1 MAKKTRIDRRGKIRS
16 ITSVARTIQQKKPF
30 WKNTKYAA
38 VQKRRR
44 IVDEVFAAENLQIT
58 DSIVPHLERFI
69 TSGLSTSDAVNI
81 ANAVLM
87 ISEATIADDGTI
99 VKDFQ
104 QPANA
109 DSISFGSSIGF
120 DLGSLSSMFNAG
132 KLNETTFGALMAEQ
146 EFYNDSLTASDSVVL
161 ESLKPVT
168 ETATITDSIGFTFE
182 VGSLMNAAPMG
193 LSQFNN

>member
-16 ITSVARTIQQKKPF
+16 LVRKFPSNQRPHWSI
-30 WKNTKYAA
+30 WKRAA

-44 IVDEVFAAENLQIT
+44 IVDEVFAVENLQIT
-58 DSIVPHLERFI
+58 DSIIPHLERFI

-87 ISEATIADDGTI
+87 ISEATITDDGTI
-99 VKDFQ
+99 VKNFQ

-132 KLNETTFGALMAEQ
+132 KLNETTFGALMADQ

-161 ESLKPVT
+161 ESLKPIT
-168 ETATITDSIGFTFE
+168 ETATITDSIGLTFE
-182 VGSLMNAAPMG
+182 VSSIMNAATMG

>member
-16 ITSVARTIQQKKPF
+16 LVRKFPTGDKPHWSITKR
-30 WKNTKYAA
+30 AA
-38 VQKRRR
+38 VNQRRR
-44 IVDEVFAAENLQIT
+44 NKDEVFVVENLQIT
-58 DSIVPHLERFI
+58 DSIVPHLERFV
-69 TSGLSTSDAVNI
+69 TSGLSTSDVVNI
-81 ANAVLM
+81 NNAVLM
-87 ISEATIADDGTI
+87 ISEATITDDGTI

-109 DSISFGSSIGF
+109 DSISFSSSIGF

-132 KLNETTFGALMAEQ
+132 KLNETTFGAIMAEQ

-161 ESLKPVT
+161 ESLKPLT

-193 LSQFNN
+193 LSQFND

>member
-16 ITSVARTIQQKKPF
+16 LVRKFPTGDRPHWSITKR
-30 WKNTKYAA
+30 AA
-38 VQKRRR
+38 VQRRRR
-44 IVDEVFAAENLQIT
+44 IVDEIFAAENLQIT
-58 DSIVPHLERFI
+58 DSIIPHLERFI

-81 ANAVLM
+81 DNLILM
-87 ISEATIADDGTI
+87 ISEATITDDGTI
-99 VKDFQ
+99 VKNFQ

-132 KLNETTFGALMAEQ
+132 KLNETTFGALMADQ

-161 ESLKPVT
+161 ESLKPIT
-168 ETATITDSIGFTFE
+168 ETATITDSIGLTFE
-182 VGSLMNAAPMG
+182 VSSIMNAATMG